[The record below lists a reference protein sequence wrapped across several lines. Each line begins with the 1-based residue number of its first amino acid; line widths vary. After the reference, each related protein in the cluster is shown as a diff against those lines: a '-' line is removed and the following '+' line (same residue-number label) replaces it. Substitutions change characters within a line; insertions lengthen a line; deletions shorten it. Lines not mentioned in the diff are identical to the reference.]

1 MSFAEHTIESAP
13 PGARRFLTA
22 TRDHLGYLPAG
33 MARMAASPQLID
45 GFLKLTAIFENT
57 ALEPVA
63 REVLVMTVA
72 TRNRCH
78 ICVAMH
84 TARLTA
90 LGADPG
96 LIEALRDADRA
107 EPLPDE
113 RLDAVRVFTLRVLD
127 TAGDVGDR
135 ALRDFLAAGYT
146 TQNAL
151 EVVLGIGTYTMSTL
165 ANRLTGAPVDDQL
178 AAYAWALSRSRAWPG
193 GDTCPRAW
201 PWSFGTRSASCGCI
215 GSRPTS
221 SRPTRPRC
229 AWSAG
234 WGSARRATP
243 PPCCSSTAP
252 GGTTSGGPSPG
263 R

>member
-1 MSFAEHTIESAP
+1 MSAAVTSGSPFTEHSAFTEYSIESAP
-13 PGARRFLTA
+13 PAARRFMTA

-33 MARMAASPQLID
+33 MARMAASPQLVD

-57 ALEPVA
+57 SLEPLA
-63 REVLVMTVA
+63 REVVVMTVA

-90 LGADPG
+90 LGAGPG
-96 LIEALRDADRA
+96 LIAALRDPDRV

-113 RLDAVRVFTLRVLD
+113 RLDAVRVFALRVLE
-127 TAGDVGDR
+127 TAGDVGEQ

-165 ANRLTGAPVDDQL
+165 ANRLTRAPVDDQL
-178 AAYAWALSRSRAWPG
+178 AAYA
-193 GDTCPRAW
+193 
-201 PWSFGTRSASCGCI
+201 
-215 GSRPTS
+215 
-221 SRPTRPRC
+221 
-229 AWSAG
+229 
-234 WGSARRATP
+234 
-243 PPCCSSTAP
+243 CCSSTAP
-252 GGTTSGGPSPG
+252 GGTTSGGPSPA